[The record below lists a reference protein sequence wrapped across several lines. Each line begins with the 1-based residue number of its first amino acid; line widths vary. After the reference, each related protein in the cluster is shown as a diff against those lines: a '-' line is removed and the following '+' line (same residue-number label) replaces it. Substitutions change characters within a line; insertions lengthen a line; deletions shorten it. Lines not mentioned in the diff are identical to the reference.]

1 MRNEKISF
9 ILFFFLSFF
18 FFINPVKKG
27 IHILF
32 IDYLYHP
39 VILLKKNIEK
49 LKNWE
54 KEKEIILKES
64 KRKESK
70 VFSSSYKIYSEESFP
85 PRFIF
90 LYKPENFDSQSKLV
104 FQDENLAGIIKEK
117 GKDKI
122 LVETIFSP
130 YFKIDVIDKRSKV
143 LGVLKSKGDFLLELH
158 YVPYWADIREGDTLL
173 TAGIWEIAPQGIK
186 IGVIE
191 KIEREEG
198 EIFMKIKVRPL
209 FDLSK
214 TSIFLL
220 K

>member
-9 ILFFFLSFF
+9 FLFFFLSFF
-18 FFINPVKKG
+18 FFINPIKKG
-27 IHILF
+27 THILF
-32 IDYLYHP
+32 VDYFYYP

-54 KEKEIILKES
+54 KEKETILKEF
-64 KRKESK
+64 KRKENK
-70 VFSSSYKIYSEESFP
+70 TFSLSYKIFSEEPFP
-85 PRFIF
+85 PRFLFI
-90 LYKPENFDSQSKLV
+90 YKPENFDSESKLV

-130 YFKIDVIDKRSKV
+130 YFKIDVINKRSNV

-186 IGVIE
+186 IGLIE
-191 KIEREEG
+191 KIEQKEG
-198 EIFMKIKVRPL
+198 EIFMKIKVRPF
-209 FDLSK
+209 FDPSK
-214 TSIFLL
+214 VSIFLL
-220 K
+220 R